1 MSLLPSA
8 YSSSKDVTF
17 NMLRILSKQRKGLKI
32 CHVNAQSLNNKI
44 DEFRFTFEKSG
55 IDVICV
61 SETWLRESTH
71 DALIGLNGYTTYRA
85 DRSRHGGGV
94 AIFVRSSIKSKLCV
108 KSGVEDQVEYL
119 FVEVSSSNGRMLIGC
134 VYRPNRHIN
143 FSRLF
148 NLLDTLTVSFS
159 DILISGDFNSDI
171 ITESSLTDYMSS
183 IGLTPTNISTPTH
196 FTQYSH
202 SLLDI
207 FFVNDTSKVLLY
219 DQISAPC
226 FSKHD
231 LIFMAYDF
239 LGMSIDQK
247 ISYRDFN
254 NLNYSLLESSFSE
267 VDWSLIFNMTSVD
280 DQLLFLQ
287 NNIVSLYSA
296 TVPLKTRIISA
307 QSRPWF
313 TEVVKSAIRERD
325 LAYSRWK
332 RFKTPLLYDTFRSAR
347 RDVNMKIR
355 VAKLEYFTRRFSSA
369 LGSKQKWKVI
379 RDIGVG
385 KESVL
390 VNCEINVNE
399 LNRNFL
405 NVPRVDIDTEFYN
418 FEKTTSPN
426 CNADDHFEF
435 YCVTESDV
443 LTAFSHVK
451 SNAVG
456 VDNMDPRFVRILLPH
471 ILPYITH
478 LFNSILTSS
487 VFPKFWKQSKIIPI
501 PKSRTEYRPIAILCF
516 LSKIFEKLLHRQISE
531 NVQICSLMTDR
542 QSGFRPNH
550 SCVTALAEVSENI
563 RQNLDEGNVSFLVL
577 LDHSKAFDSVE
588 YNILCSKLKNFFNF
602 SSTAILLLHSYLNG
616 RSQAVFLNNAT
627 SEVLPVF
634 RGVPQGSILGPLL
647 FSLYINDL
655 PLQLSDCN
663 IHMYAD
669 DVQLILGF
677 PINALVE
684 YVAKLNNDL
693 SKIHCW
699 ATANG
704 LCLNP
709 RKSKCLLIQKRRSV
723 RTCDLNILLNN
734 EPIQIVSHSKNLG
747 IVFNDKLTW
756 SNHINAVVGQ
766 TYAKLRSLWQ
776 TQYFTPQYIKV
787 LLVKSYIM
795 PGLLYG
801 CELFAN
807 CDSVSKQKLNVI
819 FNNVIRYVYGL
830 KRYDH
835 VSQYSHSL
843 YGVSFGNLLN
853 IRALILLHK
862 IIYTGKPFYLFRK
875 IKFNRSNRGRN
886 IVPLTR
892 RSLVSDW
899 QFFIHAVRLWNS
911 LPHHIQLL
919 SNANTFKKN
928 IFDIFK

>member
-1 MSLLPSA
+1 
-8 YSSSKDVTF
+8 
-17 NMLRILSKQRKGLKI
+17 MLRVSTTKSTSLDSHLKTVELMLSVFRKHGF
-32 CHVNAQSLNNKI
+32 VSLP
-44 DEFRFTFEKSG
+44 T
-55 IDVICV
+55 
-61 SETWLRESTH
+61 TP
-71 DALIGLNGYTTYRA
+71 GLNGYTMYRA
-85 DRSRHGGGV
+85 DRLRHGGGV

-108 KSGVEDQVEYL
+108 KSGVEDQVEHL
-119 FVEVSSSNGRMLIGC
+119 FVEVSSSNGSMLIGC

-143 FSRLF
+143 FSSLF
-148 NLLDTLTVSFS
+148 NLLETLTVSFS

-171 ITESSLTDYMSS
+171 LSDSSLIDFMTS
-183 IGLTPTNISTPTH
+183 IGLTPTNTSTPTH
-196 FTQYSH
+196 FTQSSH

-239 LGMSIDQK
+239 LGTSIEQK

-254 NLNYSLLESSFSE
+254 KLNYNLLESSFSE
-267 VDWSLIFNMTSVD
+267 VDWSLIFNLTSVD
-280 DQLLFLQ
+280 DQLMFLQ

-313 TEVVKSAIRERD
+313 SEVIKSAIRERD

-332 RFKTPLLYDTFRSAR
+332 RFKTSLLYDAFRLAR
-347 RDVNMKIR
+347 RNVNLKIR

-369 LGSKQKWKVI
+369 LGSQQKWKVI

-385 KESVL
+385 KESVH
-390 VNCEINVNE
+390 VNCEIDVNE
-399 LNRNFL
+399 LNRSFL
-405 NVPRVDIDTEFYN
+405 NVPRVDINAEFYN
-418 FEKTTSPN
+418 FETSASPFFN
-426 CNADDHFEF
+426 VDNAFEF
-435 YCVTESDV
+435 CCVTESDV
-443 LTAFSHVK
+443 LAAISHVK

-456 VDNMDPRFVRILLPH
+456 VDNIDPRFVRILLPH

-478 LFNSILTSS
+478 LFNSIITSS
-487 VFPKFWKQSKIIPI
+487 IFPTFWKLSKIIPI
-501 PKSRTEYRPIAILCF
+501 PKSRSEYRPIAILCF
-516 LSKIFEKLLHRQISE
+516 LSKVFEKLLHKQISE
-531 NVQICSLMTDR
+531 NEQICSLMTSK

-550 SCVTALAEVSENI
+550 SCITALAEVSENI
-563 RQNLDEGNVSFLVL
+563 RRSLDDGNVSFLVL

-588 YNILCSKLKNFFNF
+588 YNILCSKLTTFFNF
-602 SSTAILLLHSYLNG
+602 SSTAISLLHSYLNG
-616 RSQAVFLNNAT
+616 RVQAVFLNNTT
-627 SEVLPVF
+627 SEVLPAF

-655 PLQLSDCN
+655 PLQLSHCN

-669 DVQLILGF
+669 DVQLTLGF
-677 PINALVE
+677 PINALTE

-693 SKIHCW
+693 SRIHCW

-709 RKSKCLLIQKRRSV
+709 KKSKCLFIQKRRSPQI
-723 RTCDLNILLNN
+723 CELNILLNN
-734 EPIQIVSHSKNLG
+734 EPIVIVSHSKNLG
-747 IVFNDKLTW
+747 IIFNDKLTW
-756 SNHINAVVGQ
+756 SHHVNAVVGQ
-766 TYAKLRSLWQ
+766 TYAKLRSLWR
-776 TQYFTPQYIKV
+776 TQYFTPQNIRV

-801 CELFAN
+801 CELFAS

-819 FNNVIRYVYGL
+819 FNNVIRYVHSL
-830 KRYDH
+830 KRFDH
-835 VSQYSHSL
+835 VSNFSHSL
-843 YGVSFGNLLN
+843 YGVSFENLLN
-853 IRALILLHK
+853 IRTLAFLHK
-862 IIYTGKPFYLFRK
+862 IIYTGKPSYLYQR
-875 IKFNRSNRGRN
+875 IQFNRSNRGRK

-892 RSLVSDW
+892 CSLVSEW

-911 LPHHIQLL
+911 LPYDIQLL

-928 IFDIFK
+928 IFAIFK